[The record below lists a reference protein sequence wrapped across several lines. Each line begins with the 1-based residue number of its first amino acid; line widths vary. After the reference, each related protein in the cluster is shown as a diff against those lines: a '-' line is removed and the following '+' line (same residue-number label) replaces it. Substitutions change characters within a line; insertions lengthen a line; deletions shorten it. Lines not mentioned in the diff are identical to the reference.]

1 MVSKWQARQGAF
13 AARRTLLSTSAR
25 AATRVGTCA
34 PMSDGDSW
42 PTAITA
48 CSRPRVRPASASF
61 LAASDT
67 AADDELAGAPVCG
80 GAEGGGAGRALRAGD
95 GAHFGDNG
103 K

>member
-1 MVSKWQARQGAF
+1 MQGRGRSPLAPS
-13 AARRTLLSTSAR
+13 RRTLLSTSAR
-25 AATRVGTCA
+25 AATRFGTCT

-42 PTAITA
+42 PTAMTA

-61 LAASDT
+61 SAASD
-67 AADDELAGAPVCG
+67 ELTGAPVCG

-103 K
+103 R

>member
-1 MVSKWQARQGAF
+1 MACKAGAF
-13 AARRTLLSTSAR
+13 AARRTLLSTSVR

-48 CSRPRVRPASASF
+48 CSRPRVRPASASD
-61 LAASDT
+61 A